1 MHATGEQVDLLT
13 FSPVCLPSEGDNFDG
28 SDGVVAGS
36 QFLFA
41 GFFVSFLFSKDGV
54 WQSHMVTFLLKFF
67 MMSRWGFHL
76 MLFSFLNSYCK
87 QIPII
92 GKADC
97 EKNMEENGNT
107 FTEGLLCAGG
117 NRKGSCKVQ
126 THSLSKT
133 LSNSIDLKTLSNIS
147 SGWQRRSLDYRRWGF
162 GWSCQCRRSRSVCE
176 GEVLFLWTSK
186 CKMILQKKY
195 SIHYLNITK
204 LIWNQSEP
212 ELTLFSQE
220 NVYDLYTEVASYM
233 TWINST
239 IMKMGGMQACG
250 LVFEETSPEGDILS
264 LG

>member
-13 FSPVCLPSEGDNFDG
+13 FSPVCLPSEGDNFEG

-204 LIWNQSEP
+204 LIWNQSDS

-250 LVFEETSPEGDILS
+250 LTFEEISPEGDILS
-264 LG
+264 VG